1 MVHGR
6 ISQGY
11 IDYLRS
17 DDWKERRKILIE
29 EAGGMCQ
36 ECGATK
42 NLQVHH
48 LKYDNLGFEELGVDV
63 EVDCKTCHR
72 IKELEKGNDLF
83 GEYNQEI

>member
-1 MVHGR
+1 MAHNR
-6 ISQGY
+6 ISQEY
-11 IDYLRS
+11 RDYLKS
-17 DDWKERRKILIE
+17 DDWKERRLILIE
-29 EAGGMCQ
+29 EAGNMCQ
-36 ECGATK
+36 ECGATEK
-42 NLQVHH
+42 LQVHH